1 MKTLLDKITQ
11 NNLLNVPLLQHVF
24 KVSELFNYDMIYIYH
39 HIKEGTHV
47 HLVRDELEISG
58 NYRYFVYYK
67 NFQIGSLF
75 VSSFFTAQYG
85 HLDTIK
91 AEVTNLTKEKYLPIK
106 QLDVLITQ
114 SSLRLVS

>member
-1 MKTLLDKITQ
+1 MKTILNKLTKNQTQ
-11 NNLLNVPLLQHVF
+11 NIPLIQHVF

-39 HIKEGTHV
+39 HIKEGTNV
-47 HLVRDELEISG
+47 SLIRDGLQISG

-67 NFQIGSLF
+67 NFKLGSLF

-85 HLDTIK
+85 HLDTIE
-91 AEVTNLTKEKYLPIK
+91 AEVTSITKERYLPIK
-106 QLDVLITQ
+106 HLDVLITQ